1 MPTALSNAQRFD
13 IAEEAVALLYGRKQ
27 GLAERY
33 GPTGRGKCVDDTRQ
47 TLMFLC
53 EALDNDSY
61 PLFSSYVAWL
71 KALFTGLHIDIDDLS
86 GSLDT
91 LSQTLARH
99 LPAAEAKRAAAM
111 LSRAMAELDVLPVEA
126 PSFIA
131 PGNQYGDL
139 TRSYLEALLSGDR
152 RTASRLVL
160 DRVEAGMPVRE
171 IYLDVFQPA
180 LREVGR
186 LWQSNRIT
194 VAHEHFVTA
203 ATQAIMSQLYPYI
216 FTGEA
221 RGRTMV
227 ATCVSGD
234 LHEVGLRMVADC
246 FEMAGWDSH
255 YLGANTPS
263 RDVVTTLRERK
274 ASVLGLSVT
283 IASHLKPAAELIS
296 MAREAMGADLVIL
309 VGGYPFI
316 IDPNLWRRIGAD
328 GMADSAGGAVHMVE
342 AIEAAR

>member
-1 MPTALSNAQRFD
+1 MTASLNSTQRSN
-13 IAEEAVALLYGRKQ
+13 IAEEAVALLYERKR

-53 EALDNDSY
+53 DALENDSY

-71 KALFTGLHIDIDDLS
+71 KVLFSGLNIDIDDLS
-86 GSLDT
+86 GSLET
-91 LSQTLARH
+91 LSHTLVQH
-99 LPAAEAKRAAAM
+99 LPAADAARAEAM
-111 LSRAMAELDVLPVEA
+111 LGHAMAELDQLPVDA
-126 PSFIA
+126 PSHIA
-131 PGNQYGDL
+131 PGNPHADL
-139 TRSYLEALLSGDR
+139 TRSYLDALLCGNR
-152 RTASRLVL
+152 RTASRLIL
-160 DRVEAGMPVRE
+160 DRVEAGTPVRE

-186 LWQSNRIT
+186 LWQSNRIN

-203 ATQAIMSQLYPYI
+203 ATQAVMSQLYPYI

-221 RGRTMV
+221 RGRAMV

-234 LHEVGLRMVADC
+234 LHEVGLRMVADF

-255 YLGANTPS
+255 YLGANAPS

-283 IASHLKPAAELIS
+283 IASHLKPATELIS
-296 MAREAMGADLVIL
+296 MARDTMGADLVIL

-328 GMADSAGGAVHMVE
+328 GMAHSAGEAVHLVE

>member
-1 MPTALSNAQRFD
+1 MTTVLNTAQRSD
-13 IAEEAVALLYGRKQ
+13 IAEEAVALLYERKR

-71 KALFTGLHIDIDDLS
+71 KVLFSGLDIDIDDLS

-91 LSQTLARH
+91 LSQTLAQH
-99 LPAAEAKRAAAM
+99 LPGSEAKRAEAM
-111 LSRAMAELDVLPVEA
+111 LSRAMAELDHLPAEA
-126 PSFIA
+126 PSQIA
-131 PGNQYGDL
+131 PGSQHADL
-139 TRSYLEALLSGDR
+139 TRAYLDALLRGDR

-160 DRVEAGMPVRE
+160 DRVEAGTPVRE

-186 LWQSNRIT
+186 LWQSNGIT

-203 ATQAIMSQLYPYI
+203 ATQAIMSQLYPYV

-221 RGRTMV
+221 RGKTMV

-234 LHEVGLRMVADC
+234 LHEVGVRMVADC

-255 YLGANTPS
+255 YLGANAPS

-296 MAREAMGADLVIL
+296 MARDAMGADLVIL

-328 GMADSAGGAVHMVE
+328 GMADSAGGAVDMVE